1 MGGKFSVEFC
11 GGCHVNRTGDIGFF
25 KIISE
30 AGISAGVR
38 RIEAVTGGGAYDFI
52 KDREQVLNELG
63 KVVRSGPSELVAKV
77 KQLTDANR
85 VLEKE
90 VELLKAKIAS
100 GAGDDLLQK
109 AIDLDGI
116 KLLIANVERVNS
128 KALRDTVDQLK
139 NKLGTSIVVLATVIE
154 GKVSLVVGVSKD
166 LTGKI
171 KAGELI
177 NMVAEQ
183 VGGKGGGRPDM
194 AMAGGTDS
202 VALPKAL
209 ESVEAW
215 VKAKL

>member
-1 MGGKFSVEFC
+1 M
-11 GGCHVNRTGDIGFF
+11 
-25 KIISE
+25 
-30 AGISAGVR
+30 
-38 RIEAVTGGGAYDFI
+38 
-52 KDREQVLNELG
+52 
-63 KVVRSGPSELVAKV
+63 VRSGPSELVAKV

-116 KLLIANVERVNS
+116 KLLIANVEGVNS

>member
-1 MGGKFSVEFC
+1 M
-11 GGCHVNRTGDIGFF
+11 
-25 KIISE
+25 
-30 AGISAGVR
+30 
-38 RIEAVTGGGAYDFI
+38 
-52 KDREQVLNELG
+52 
-63 KVVRSGPSELVAKV
+63 VRSGPSELVAKV

-116 KLLIANVERVNS
+116 KLLIANIEGVNS
-128 KALRDTVDQLK
+128 KALRDTVDQFK
-139 NKLGTSIVVLATVIE
+139 NKLGSSIVVLATVIE

-177 NMVAEQ
+177 NMVAKQ

-194 AMAGGTDS
+194 AICLLYTSPSPRDRTRSRMPSSA
-202 VALPKAL
+202 
-209 ESVEAW
+209 
-215 VKAKL
+215 